1 MRKRNRD
8 PAHLISKE
16 EIMNTYA
23 EKKKS
28 PMLTKKQQSPQKSSD
43 EMLRSGLS
51 SLHSRPAAL
60 SEELGNKIRERCGI
74 NPASVKVYRDDGLS
88 GLGQKAYAKGAEI
101 HLSGGVS
108 TSGEEGQRVVLHE
121 AAHIAQQGSRS
132 VAGAVNDDPALEQQ
146 ADRVA
151 AGEVMQGSFSVPV
164 NSENAPVQGW
174 APWDKA
180 KKKFAEKKERD
191 AKRTAAFAEGTSL
204 GNKHLD
210 RLVAANDWVRDKM
223 DDFRDFRSGV
233 KEKIA
238 DKYHGSKFESG
249 VNKTKGWFKGVGS
262 GIAGMAKS
270 AGNWVKDK
278 ATDAGTAIKGSK
290 LGQWVSRKKEE
301 RAKKK
306 AEEALKPKEPG
317 KFSKFMTGAKNWVS
331 DKAKSAGGWI
341 SDKAKAA
348 GSAIKGSKLGQWVSR
363 KKEERAKKKAAEAQK
378 EPGWFKKTAAAAGEK
393 IKSGAGWVKDKAVK
407 GGTWV
412 KNKAVKAGKWL
423 SKKKDDIS
431 DWIEEKKQAYAD
443 HDDQRYLKRLVRKGG
458 ASALNAIALA
468 DQDLKHG
475 EYSGNVKHRAEA
487 LRDYDEEKRQFMTDE
502 ESKAAKAAK
511 KAEPLSAGK
520 VLDVVGDNVDV
531 VGSVM
536 SAHDARKRGNSQQ
549 AALDSMD
556 AINSGMGYVTKGL
569 SSLDLP
575 GLSAVGD
582 VAEMGTTIGKLGI
595 HSYQKH
601 KLNGVDEAGQTAGVD
616 EADQKYMRIAHSG
629 YGNTLDQEIR
639 SGVGDVAK
647 YGISALGS
655 GLSAV
660 TGGVSSTVAKGLNKA
675 VDLGV
680 SHMNSSAREKTDS
693 EIGYEDIFG
702 SVDAAKKFKSKHSI
716 DKNTMEILMRRN
728 TGSRSMSDLADRSRY
743 EAARVNHQ
751 YLAREGDNG
760 AKKMMAA
767 FGEKN
772 FEQTPLSMI
781 DEKIG
786 QSHSLKELNKRRR
799 LAY

>member
-1 MRKRNRD
+1 
-8 PAHLISKE
+8 
-16 EIMNTYA
+16 MNTYA

-132 VAGAVNDDPALEQQ
+132 VTGAVNDDPALEQQ

-164 NSENAPVQGW
+164 NSESAPVQGW

-520 VLDVVGDNVDV
+520 VLDAVGDNVDV

-536 SAHDARKRGNSQQ
+536 SAHGARKRGNSQQ

-693 EIGYEDIFG
+693 EIGYIDTFG
-702 SVDAAKKFKSKHSI
+702 SVDAAKKFKSKHGI
-716 DKNTMEILMRRN
+716 DKNTMEILMKRN
-728 TGSRSMSDLADRSRY
+728 TGSRSMSDLADRARY

-772 FEQTPLSMI
+772 FDQTPLSMI
-781 DEKIG
+781 DEKMG
-786 QSHSLKELNKRRR
+786 QSRSLKELNKRRR
-799 LAY
+799 LTC

>member
-1 MRKRNRD
+1 
-8 PAHLISKE
+8 
-16 EIMNTYA
+16 MNTYA

-108 TSGEEGQRVVLHE
+108 TSGEDGQRVILHE

-278 ATDAGTAIKGSK
+278 ATDAGNAIKGSK
-290 LGQWVSRKKEE
+290 LGHFVSRKKEE

-412 KNKAVKAGKWL
+412 KNKAVKAGKWI

-520 VLDVVGDNVDV
+520 VLDAVGDNVDV

-629 YGNTLDQEIR
+629 YGNTLDQDIR

-786 QSHSLKELNKRRR
+786 QSHSLKELNRRRR

>member
-1 MRKRNRD
+1 
-8 PAHLISKE
+8 
-16 EIMNTYA
+16 MNTYA

-108 TSGEEGQRVVLHE
+108 TSGEEGQRVILHE
-121 AAHIAQQGSRS
+121 AAHVAQQGSRS

-331 DKAKSAGGWI
+331 DKAKSAGT
-341 SDKAKAA
+341 
-348 GSAIKGSKLGQWVSR
+348 AIKESKLGQWVSR

-458 ASALNAIALA
+458 ASVLNSIALA

-520 VLDVVGDNVDV
+520 VLDAVGDNVDV

-693 EIGYEDIFG
+693 DIGYEDIFG

-786 QSHSLKELNKRRR
+786 QSHSLKELNRRRR

>member
-1 MRKRNRD
+1 
-8 PAHLISKE
+8 
-16 EIMNTYA
+16 MNTYA

-108 TSGEEGQRVVLHE
+108 TSGEDGQRVILHE

-331 DKAKSAGGWI
+331 DKAKSAGT
-341 SDKAKAA
+341 
-348 GSAIKGSKLGQWVSR
+348 AIKESKLGQWVSR

-412 KNKAVKAGKWL
+412 KNKAVKAGKWI

-458 ASALNAIALA
+458 ASVLNSIALA

-520 VLDVVGDNVDV
+520 VLDAVGDNVDV

-549 AALDSMD
+549 AALDSMA

-595 HSYQKH
+595 HSYQRH

-629 YGNTLDQEIR
+629 YGNTLDQDIR

-786 QSHSLKELNKRRR
+786 QSHSLKELNRRRR

>member
-1 MRKRNRD
+1 
-8 PAHLISKE
+8 
-16 EIMNTYA
+16 MNTYA

-108 TSGEEGQRVVLHE
+108 TSGEDGQRVILHE

-412 KNKAVKAGKWL
+412 KNKAVKAGKWI

-458 ASALNAIALA
+458 ASVLNSIALA

-520 VLDVVGDNVDV
+520 VLDAVGDNVDV

-702 SVDAAKKFKSKHSI
+702 SVEAAKKFKSKHSI

-786 QSHSLKELNKRRR
+786 QSHSLKELNRRRR

>member
-1 MRKRNRD
+1 
-8 PAHLISKE
+8 
-16 EIMNTYA
+16 MNTYA

-108 TSGEEGQRVVLHE
+108 TSGEDGQRVILHE

-151 AGEVMQGSFSVPV
+151 AGEVMQGSFSVPM

-331 DKAKSAGGWI
+331 DKAKSAGT
-341 SDKAKAA
+341 
-348 GSAIKGSKLGQWVSR
+348 AIKESKLGQWVSR

-520 VLDVVGDNVDV
+520 VLDAVGDNVDV

-601 KLNGVDEAGQTAGVD
+601 KLNGVDEAGQNAGVD

>member
-1 MRKRNRD
+1 
-8 PAHLISKE
+8 
-16 EIMNTYA
+16 MNTYA

-331 DKAKSAGGWI
+331 DKAKSAGT
-341 SDKAKAA
+341 
-348 GSAIKGSKLGQWVSR
+348 AIKESKLGQWVSR

-412 KNKAVKAGKWL
+412 KNKAVKAGKWI

-458 ASALNAIALA
+458 ASVLNSIALA

-520 VLDVVGDNVDV
+520 VLDAVGDNVDV

-629 YGNTLDQEIR
+629 YGNTLDQDIR

-786 QSHSLKELNKRRR
+786 QSHSLKELNRRRR

>member
-1 MRKRNRD
+1 
-8 PAHLISKE
+8 
-16 EIMNTYA
+16 MNTYV

-331 DKAKSAGGWI
+331 DKAKSAG
-341 SDKAKAA
+341 
-348 GSAIKGSKLGQWVSR
+348 SAIKESKLGQWVSR

-393 IKSGAGWVKDKAVK
+393 IKSGAGWVK
-407 GGTWV
+407 
-412 KNKAVKAGKWL
+412 NKAVKAGKWI

-458 ASALNAIALA
+458 ASVLNSIALA

-520 VLDVVGDNVDV
+520 VLDAVGDNVDV

>member
-1 MRKRNRD
+1 
-8 PAHLISKE
+8 
-16 EIMNTYA
+16 MNTYA

-108 TSGEEGQRVVLHE
+108 TSGEDGQRVILHE

-317 KFSKFMTGAKNWVS
+317 KFSKFLTGAKNWVS
-331 DKAKSAGGWI
+331 DKAKSAGT
-341 SDKAKAA
+341 
-348 GSAIKGSKLGQWVSR
+348 AIKESKLGQWVSR

-458 ASALNAIALA
+458 ASALNSIALA

-520 VLDVVGDNVDV
+520 VLDAVGDNVDV

-629 YGNTLDQEIR
+629 YGNTLDQDIR

-751 YLAREGDNG
+751 YLAKEGDNG

-786 QSHSLKELNKRRR
+786 QSHSLKELNRRRR

>member
-1 MRKRNRD
+1 
-8 PAHLISKE
+8 
-16 EIMNTYA
+16 MNTYA

-60 SEELGNKIRERCGI
+60 SEELWNKIRERCGI

-108 TSGEEGQRVVLHE
+108 TSGEDGQRVILHE

-151 AGEVMQGSFSVPV
+151 AGEVMQGSFSVPM

-331 DKAKSAGGWI
+331 DKAKSAGT
-341 SDKAKAA
+341 
-348 GSAIKGSKLGQWVSR
+348 AIKESKLGQWVSR

-487 LRDYDEEKRQFMTDE
+487 LQDYDEEKRQFMTDE

-520 VLDVVGDNVDV
+520 VLDAVGDNVDV

-751 YLAREGDNG
+751 YLAKEGDNG

-786 QSHSLKELNKRRR
+786 QSHSLKELNRRRR

>member
-1 MRKRNRD
+1 
-8 PAHLISKE
+8 
-16 EIMNTYA
+16 MNTYA

-108 TSGEEGQRVVLHE
+108 TSGEDGQRVVLHE

-412 KNKAVKAGKWL
+412 KNKAVKAGKWI

-431 DWIEEKKQAYAD
+431 DWIEEKKQVYAD

-458 ASALNAIALA
+458 ASVLNSIALA

-520 VLDVVGDNVDV
+520 VLDAVGDNVDV

-702 SVDAAKKFKSKHSI
+702 SVEAAKKFKSKHSI

-786 QSHSLKELNKRRR
+786 QSHSLKELNRRRR

>member
-1 MRKRNRD
+1 
-8 PAHLISKE
+8 
-16 EIMNTYA
+16 MNTYA

-108 TSGEEGQRVVLHE
+108 TSGEDGQRVILHE

-520 VLDVVGDNVDV
+520 VLDAVGDNVDV

-702 SVDAAKKFKSKHSI
+702 SVEAAKKFKSKHSI

-786 QSHSLKELNKRRR
+786 QSHSLKELNRRRR

>member
-1 MRKRNRD
+1 
-8 PAHLISKE
+8 
-16 EIMNTYA
+16 MNTYA

-108 TSGEEGQRVVLHE
+108 TSGEDGQRVILHE

-331 DKAKSAGGWI
+331 DKAKSAGT
-341 SDKAKAA
+341 
-348 GSAIKGSKLGQWVSR
+348 AIKESKLGQWVSR

-520 VLDVVGDNVDV
+520 VLDAVGDNVDV

-660 TGGVSSTVAKGLNKA
+660 TGGVSSTVAAGLNKA

-786 QSHSLKELNKRRR
+786 QSHSLKELNRRRR

>member
-1 MRKRNRD
+1 
-8 PAHLISKE
+8 
-16 EIMNTYA
+16 MNTYA

-108 TSGEEGQRVVLHE
+108 TSGEDGQRVILHE

-331 DKAKSAGGWI
+331 DKAKSAGT
-341 SDKAKAA
+341 
-348 GSAIKGSKLGQWVSR
+348 AIKESKLGQWVSR

-487 LRDYDEEKRQFMTDE
+487 LQDYDEEKRQFMTDE
-502 ESKAAKAAK
+502 EANAAKAAK

-520 VLDVVGDNVDV
+520 VLDAVGDNVDV

-751 YLAREGDNG
+751 YLAKEGDNG

-786 QSHSLKELNKRRR
+786 QSHSLKELNRRRR

>member
-1 MRKRNRD
+1 
-8 PAHLISKE
+8 
-16 EIMNTYA
+16 MNTYA

-108 TSGEEGQRVVLHE
+108 TSGEEGQRVILHE

-331 DKAKSAGGWI
+331 DKAKSAG
-341 SDKAKAA
+341 
-348 GSAIKGSKLGQWVSR
+348 SAIKESKLGQWVSR

-393 IKSGAGWVKDKAVK
+393 IKSGAGWVK
-407 GGTWV
+407 
-412 KNKAVKAGKWL
+412 NKAVKAGKWI

-520 VLDVVGDNVDV
+520 VLDAVGDNVDV

-702 SVDAAKKFKSKHSI
+702 SVEAAKKFKSKHSI

-786 QSHSLKELNKRRR
+786 QSHSLKELNRRRR

>member
-1 MRKRNRD
+1 
-8 PAHLISKE
+8 
-16 EIMNTYA
+16 MNTYA

-108 TSGEEGQRVVLHE
+108 TSGEDGQRVILHE

-331 DKAKSAGGWI
+331 DKAKSAGT
-341 SDKAKAA
+341 
-348 GSAIKGSKLGQWVSR
+348 AIKESKLGQWVSR

-520 VLDVVGDNVDV
+520 VLDAVGDNVDV

-655 GLSAV
+655 GLSGV

-693 EIGYEDIFG
+693 DIGYEDIFG

-786 QSHSLKELNKRRR
+786 QSHSLKELNRRRR

>member
-1 MRKRNRD
+1 
-8 PAHLISKE
+8 
-16 EIMNTYA
+16 MNTYA

-28 PMLTKKQQSPQKSSD
+28 PMLTKKQHSPQKSSD

-108 TSGEEGQRVVLHE
+108 TSGEEGQRVILHE

-270 AGNWVKDK
+270 AGNWVRDK

-331 DKAKSAGGWI
+331 DKAKSAG
-341 SDKAKAA
+341 
-348 GSAIKGSKLGQWVSR
+348 SAIKESKLGQWVSR

-458 ASALNAIALA
+458 ASVLNSIALA

-520 VLDVVGDNVDV
+520 VLDAVGDNVDV

-629 YGNTLDQEIR
+629 YGNTLDQDIR

-702 SVDAAKKFKSKHSI
+702 SVEAAKKFKSKHSI

-786 QSHSLKELNKRRR
+786 QSHSLKELNRRRR

>member
-1 MRKRNRD
+1 
-8 PAHLISKE
+8 
-16 EIMNTYA
+16 MNTYA

-108 TSGEEGQRVVLHE
+108 TSGEDGQRVILHE

-331 DKAKSAGGWI
+331 DKAKSAGT
-341 SDKAKAA
+341 
-348 GSAIKGSKLGQWVSR
+348 AIKESKLGQWVSR

-412 KNKAVKAGKWL
+412 KNKAVKAGKWI

-520 VLDVVGDNVDV
+520 VLDAVGDNVDV

-786 QSHSLKELNKRRR
+786 QSHSLKELNRRRR

>member
-1 MRKRNRD
+1 
-8 PAHLISKE
+8 
-16 EIMNTYA
+16 MNTYA

-108 TSGEEGQRVVLHE
+108 TSGEDGQRVILHE

-174 APWDKA
+174 SPWDKA

-412 KNKAVKAGKWL
+412 KNKAVKAGKWI

-458 ASALNAIALA
+458 ASALNAIAMA

>member
-1 MRKRNRD
+1 
-8 PAHLISKE
+8 
-16 EIMNTYA
+16 MNTYA

-108 TSGEEGQRVVLHE
+108 TSGEDGQRVILHE

-191 AKRTAAFAEGTSL
+191 AKRTDAFAEGTSL

-412 KNKAVKAGKWL
+412 KNKAVKAGKWI

-458 ASALNAIALA
+458 ASVLNSIALA

-520 VLDVVGDNVDV
+520 VLDAVGDNVDV

-629 YGNTLDQEIR
+629 YGNTLDQDIR

-786 QSHSLKELNKRRR
+786 QSHSLKELNRRRR

>member
-1 MRKRNRD
+1 
-8 PAHLISKE
+8 
-16 EIMNTYA
+16 MNTYV

-28 PMLTKKQQSPQKSSD
+28 PMLTKKQSPQKSSD

-108 TSGEEGQRVVLHE
+108 TSGEEGQRVILHE

-151 AGEVMQGSFSVPV
+151 AGEVMQGSFSVPM

-331 DKAKSAGGWI
+331 DKAKSAGT
-341 SDKAKAA
+341 
-348 GSAIKGSKLGQWVSR
+348 AIKESKLGQWVSR

-458 ASALNAIALA
+458 ASVLNSIALA

-520 VLDVVGDNVDV
+520 VLDAVGDNVDV

-629 YGNTLDQEIR
+629 YGNTLDQDIR

-660 TGGVSSTVAKGLNKA
+660 TGGVSSTVAKSLNKA

-786 QSHSLKELNKRRR
+786 QSHSLKELNRRRR

>member
-1 MRKRNRD
+1 
-8 PAHLISKE
+8 
-16 EIMNTYA
+16 MNTYA

-108 TSGEEGQRVVLHE
+108 TSGEDGQRVILHE

-151 AGEVMQGSFSVPV
+151 AGEVMQGSFSVPM

-331 DKAKSAGGWI
+331 DKAKSAGT
-341 SDKAKAA
+341 
-348 GSAIKGSKLGQWVSR
+348 AIKESKLGQWVSR

-412 KNKAVKAGKWL
+412 KNKAVKAGKWI

-458 ASALNAIALA
+458 ASVLNSIALA

-520 VLDVVGDNVDV
+520 VLDAVGDNVDV

-629 YGNTLDQEIR
+629 YGNTLDQDIR

-693 EIGYEDIFG
+693 DIGYEDIFG

>member
-1 MRKRNRD
+1 
-8 PAHLISKE
+8 
-16 EIMNTYA
+16 MNTYA

-108 TSGEEGQRVVLHE
+108 TSGEDGQRVILHE

-132 VAGAVNDDPALEQQ
+132 VAGAVNDAPALEQQ

-331 DKAKSAGGWI
+331 DKAKSAGT
-341 SDKAKAA
+341 
-348 GSAIKGSKLGQWVSR
+348 AIKESKLGQWVSR

-412 KNKAVKAGKWL
+412 KNKALKAGKWL

-520 VLDVVGDNVDV
+520 VLDAVGDNVDV

-751 YLAREGDNG
+751 YLAKEGDNG

-786 QSHSLKELNKRRR
+786 QSHSLKELNRRRR

>member
-1 MRKRNRD
+1 
-8 PAHLISKE
+8 
-16 EIMNTYA
+16 MNTYA

-28 PMLTKKQQSPQKSSD
+28 PMMTKKQQSPQKSSD

-108 TSGEEGQRVVLHE
+108 TSGEEGQRVILHE

-151 AGEVMQGSFSVPV
+151 AGEVMQGSFSVPM

-331 DKAKSAGGWI
+331 DKAKSAGT
-341 SDKAKAA
+341 
-348 GSAIKGSKLGQWVSR
+348 AIKESKLGQWVSR

-458 ASALNAIALA
+458 ASVLNSIALA

-520 VLDVVGDNVDV
+520 VLDAVGDNVDV

-693 EIGYEDIFG
+693 DIGYEDIFG

-751 YLAREGDNG
+751 YLAKEGDNG

-786 QSHSLKELNKRRR
+786 QSHSLKELNRRRR

>member
-1 MRKRNRD
+1 
-8 PAHLISKE
+8 
-16 EIMNTYA
+16 MNTYA

-108 TSGEEGQRVVLHE
+108 TSGEDGQRVILHE

-290 LGQWVSRKKEE
+290 LGQWVSRKKED

-331 DKAKSAGGWI
+331 DKAKSAGT
-341 SDKAKAA
+341 
-348 GSAIKGSKLGQWVSR
+348 AIKESKLGQWVSR

-487 LRDYDEEKRQFMTDE
+487 LQDYDEEKRQFMTDE

-520 VLDVVGDNVDV
+520 VLDAVGDNVDV

-629 YGNTLDQEIR
+629 YGNTLDQDIR

>member
-1 MRKRNRD
+1 
-8 PAHLISKE
+8 
-16 EIMNTYA
+16 MNTYA

-108 TSGEEGQRVVLHE
+108 TSGEDGQRVILHE

-146 ADRVA
+146 ADRGA
-151 AGEVMQGSFSVPV
+151 AGEVMQGSFSVPM

-331 DKAKSAGGWI
+331 DKAKSAGT
-341 SDKAKAA
+341 
-348 GSAIKGSKLGQWVSR
+348 AIKESKLGQWVSR

-520 VLDVVGDNVDV
+520 VLDAVGDNVDV

>member
-1 MRKRNRD
+1 
-8 PAHLISKE
+8 
-16 EIMNTYA
+16 MNTYA

-28 PMLTKKQQSPQKSSD
+28 PMLTKKQHSPQKSSD

-108 TSGEEGQRVVLHE
+108 TSGEDGQRVILHE

-331 DKAKSAGGWI
+331 DKAKSAG
-341 SDKAKAA
+341 
-348 GSAIKGSKLGQWVSR
+348 SAIKESKLGQWVSR

-423 SKKKDDIS
+423 SKKKGDIS

-458 ASALNAIALA
+458 ASVLNSIALA

-475 EYSGNVKHRAEA
+475 EHSGNVKHRAEA

-520 VLDVVGDNVDV
+520 VLDAVGDNVDV

-629 YGNTLDQEIR
+629 YGNTLDQDIR

-786 QSHSLKELNKRRR
+786 QSHSLKELNRRRR

>member
-1 MRKRNRD
+1 
-8 PAHLISKE
+8 
-16 EIMNTYA
+16 MNTYA

-108 TSGEEGQRVVLHE
+108 TSGEEGQRVILHE

-306 AEEALKPKEPG
+306 A
-317 KFSKFMTGAKNWVS
+317 
-331 DKAKSAGGWI
+331 
-341 SDKAKAA
+341 
-348 GSAIKGSKLGQWVSR
+348 
-363 KKEERAKKKAAEAQK
+363 AEAQK

-520 VLDVVGDNVDV
+520 VLDAVGDNVDV

-786 QSHSLKELNKRRR
+786 QSHSLKELNRRRR

>member
-1 MRKRNRD
+1 
-8 PAHLISKE
+8 
-16 EIMNTYA
+16 MNTYA

-108 TSGEEGQRVVLHE
+108 TSGEDGQRVILHE

-520 VLDVVGDNVDV
+520 VLDAVGDNVDV

-629 YGNTLDQEIR
+629 YGNTLDQDIR

>member
-1 MRKRNRD
+1 
-8 PAHLISKE
+8 
-16 EIMNTYA
+16 MNTYA

-108 TSGEEGQRVVLHE
+108 TSGEEGQRVILHE

-151 AGEVMQGSFSVPV
+151 AGEVMQGSFSVPM

-331 DKAKSAGGWI
+331 DKAKSAGT
-341 SDKAKAA
+341 
-348 GSAIKGSKLGQWVSR
+348 AIKESKLGQWVSR
-363 KKEERAKKKAAEAQK
+363 KKEDRAKKKAAEAQK

-412 KNKAVKAGKWL
+412 KNKAVKAGKWI

-458 ASALNAIALA
+458 ASVLNSIALA

-520 VLDVVGDNVDV
+520 VLDAVGDNVDV

-629 YGNTLDQEIR
+629 YGNTLDQDIR

-693 EIGYEDIFG
+693 DIGYEDIFG
-702 SVDAAKKFKSKHSI
+702 SVEAAKKFKSKHSI

-786 QSHSLKELNKRRR
+786 QSHSLKELNRRRR

>member
-1 MRKRNRD
+1 
-8 PAHLISKE
+8 
-16 EIMNTYA
+16 MNTYV

-108 TSGEEGQRVVLHE
+108 TSGEEGQRVILHE
-121 AAHIAQQGSRS
+121 AAHVAQQGSRS

-412 KNKAVKAGKWL
+412 KNKAVKAGKWI

-458 ASALNAIALA
+458 ASVLNSIALA

-520 VLDVVGDNVDV
+520 VLDAVGDNVDV

-693 EIGYEDIFG
+693 EIGYIDTFG
-702 SVDAAKKFKSKHSI
+702 SVDAAKKFKSKHGI
-716 DKNTMEILMRRN
+716 DKNTMEILMKRN

>member
-1 MRKRNRD
+1 
-8 PAHLISKE
+8 
-16 EIMNTYA
+16 MNTYA

-28 PMLTKKQQSPQKSSD
+28 PMMTKKQQSPQKSSD

-108 TSGEEGQRVVLHE
+108 TSGEDGQRVILHE

-151 AGEVMQGSFSVPV
+151 AGEVMQGSFSVPM

-278 ATDAGTAIKGSK
+278 ATDAGT
-290 LGQWVSRKKEE
+290 
-301 RAKKK
+301 
-306 AEEALKPKEPG
+306 
-317 KFSKFMTGAKNWVS
+317 
-331 DKAKSAGGWI
+331 
-341 SDKAKAA
+341 
-348 GSAIKGSKLGQWVSR
+348 AIKGSKLGQWVSR

-520 VLDVVGDNVDV
+520 VLDAVGDNVDV

-751 YLAREGDNG
+751 YLAKEGDNG

-786 QSHSLKELNKRRR
+786 QSHSLKELNRRRR

>member
-1 MRKRNRD
+1 
-8 PAHLISKE
+8 
-16 EIMNTYA
+16 MNTYA

-331 DKAKSAGGWI
+331 DKAKSAGT
-341 SDKAKAA
+341 
-348 GSAIKGSKLGQWVSR
+348 AIKESKLGQWVSR

-412 KNKAVKAGKWL
+412 KNKAVKAGKWI

-458 ASALNAIALA
+458 ASVLNSIALA

-520 VLDVVGDNVDV
+520 VLDAVGDNVDV

-786 QSHSLKELNKRRR
+786 QSHSLKELNRRRR

>member
-1 MRKRNRD
+1 
-8 PAHLISKE
+8 
-16 EIMNTYA
+16 MNTYA

-108 TSGEEGQRVVLHE
+108 TSGEDGQRVILHE

-331 DKAKSAGGWI
+331 DKAKSAGT
-341 SDKAKAA
+341 
-348 GSAIKGSKLGQWVSR
+348 AIKESKLGQWVSR

-458 ASALNAIALA
+458 ASVLNSIALA

-520 VLDVVGDNVDV
+520 VLDAVGDNVDV

-693 EIGYEDIFG
+693 DIGYEDIFG

-786 QSHSLKELNKRRR
+786 QSHSLKELNRRRR

>member
-1 MRKRNRD
+1 
-8 PAHLISKE
+8 
-16 EIMNTYA
+16 MNTYA

-108 TSGEEGQRVVLHE
+108 TSGEDGQRVILHE

-520 VLDVVGDNVDV
+520 VLDAVGDNVDV

-629 YGNTLDQEIR
+629 YGNTLDQDIR

-693 EIGYEDIFG
+693 DIGYEDIFG

-786 QSHSLKELNKRRR
+786 QSHSLKELNRRRR

>member
-1 MRKRNRD
+1 
-8 PAHLISKE
+8 
-16 EIMNTYA
+16 MNTYA

-108 TSGEEGQRVVLHE
+108 TSGEDGQRVILHE

-331 DKAKSAGGWI
+331 DKAKSAGT
-341 SDKAKAA
+341 
-348 GSAIKGSKLGQWVSR
+348 AIKESKLGQWVSR

-412 KNKAVKAGKWL
+412 KNKAVKAGKWI

-458 ASALNAIALA
+458 ASVLNSIALA

-520 VLDVVGDNVDV
+520 VLDAVGDNVDV

-601 KLNGVDEAGQTAGVD
+601 KLNGVDDTGQTAGVD

>member
-1 MRKRNRD
+1 
-8 PAHLISKE
+8 
-16 EIMNTYA
+16 MNTYA

-108 TSGEEGQRVVLHE
+108 TSGEDGQRVILHE

-693 EIGYEDIFG
+693 EIGYIDTFG
-702 SVDAAKKFKSKHSI
+702 SVDAAKKFKSKHGI
-716 DKNTMEILMRRN
+716 DKNTMEILMKRN

>member
-1 MRKRNRD
+1 
-8 PAHLISKE
+8 
-16 EIMNTYA
+16 MNTYA

-331 DKAKSAGGWI
+331 DKAKSAG
-341 SDKAKAA
+341 
-348 GSAIKGSKLGQWVSR
+348 SAIKESKLGQWVSR

-458 ASALNAIALA
+458 ASVLNSIALA

-475 EYSGNVKHRAEA
+475 EHSGNVKHRAEA

-520 VLDVVGDNVDV
+520 VLDAVGDNVDV

>member
-1 MRKRNRD
+1 
-8 PAHLISKE
+8 
-16 EIMNTYA
+16 MNTYA

-108 TSGEEGQRVVLHE
+108 TSGEDGQRVILHE

-151 AGEVMQGSFSVPV
+151 AGEVMQGSFSVPM

-331 DKAKSAGGWI
+331 DKAKSAGT
-341 SDKAKAA
+341 
-348 GSAIKGSKLGQWVSR
+348 AIKESKLGQWVSR

-412 KNKAVKAGKWL
+412 KNKAVKAGKWI

-520 VLDVVGDNVDV
+520 VLDAVGDNVDV

-629 YGNTLDQEIR
+629 YGNTLDQDIR

-786 QSHSLKELNKRRR
+786 QSHSLKELNRRRR